1 MTPETL
7 RDTEFVFRRLGE
19 SFPQFLSDLWAA
31 LPESLVGLTLLLLAV
46 RFLARRYSSQTRR
59 AGFGVGKPITLTR
72 LLNGAIFLS
81 IAAVIVWFFTAFYY
95 RDTAQIRSGEAEST
109 LGESNPVLWYVWVGV
124 LLTLAIFYVGVQY
137 LRDSRSIRWYW
148 ASFLALLR
156 IAVYAILLTVFL
168 LPAQQTWERTEKR
181 SRVVVLLDVSPSVTQ
196 VSDDIS
202 SGGPRP
208 PRTRIEHLIEFLTDE
223 QVQFVHR
230 LLQNNPVVVYAFGT
244 RLDDSPQVME
254 RGSTPWSQAEWE
266 AFVHYDFR
274 PLLLRGLSP
283 AAQQALQNT
292 TAPPWNG
299 PRPPAGQR
307 RAGPPQWADWASQW
321 YARREE
327 GLSRNPQEPSRPL
340 VAGLSPE
347 DDAILRDNL
356 RKLERRIDVAR
367 AIVLGT
373 NLPDALLTAINREAP
388 NMTQGIIVFSDGR
401 SNLGSDTVIR
411 EVRQRAAREKIPIF
425 TVAVG
430 VERRFTSI
438 TITEVQTDD
447 VVTPDQGFKVAV
459 HADGVNLAHQSVPV
473 ELDVFYLGK
482 EGRVSDLKDRQPD
495 FTFNASTHPRKE
507 PYQIT
512 FAPGEPPHGQIEFEI
527 DPVKLQQYPQGKL
540 LTEESRDTAIQKP
553 VLREGVWAVRA
564 RIPRHPDEAFPETEH
579 TRERLGI
586 QVQRKVLR
594 VLLWASAAHREFQF
608 LRTFLMRE
616 AKDKRVELSILVQN
630 EAGRSGQ
637 LTPNPDERLLK
648 RFPDRLD
655 LTDKKVAPED
665 KGYNLN
671 EYDLIVAFDPD
682 WSEIT
687 QQQAEQ
693 LQTWVQRQGGGLIFV
708 ADRIHTAQLIRR
720 GMEAGSPL
728 NPILEILPVL
738 PDDIIAVKIRAI
750 ARHPRRLYLNPIPGS
765 DLLQLEESDS
775 SASPSDPNLSPQD
788 PVAGWE
794 RFFTDRDRY
803 SKHPDYKV
811 ELFPRRGF
819 YSCYPVKEVKPG
831 AHVLAEFAEIDERG
845 ELARRP
851 FLVTNNPAAAWRTA
865 FLASPELYRLQ
876 SYPGRGKEYYERFWG
891 KFLRYMAAKRNVK
904 ATRGRILLSKEFRVG
919 SPIRIQ
925 AQILDPSSRPYPLE
939 GGGAISPKASI
950 WRIAPTSEQPEL
962 VEAGIPLQ
970 PKLSGRDFEGYYTGQ
985 IVADARKFPPEGEYL
1000 VRIEV
1005 PDSAGEILQSRFNIV
1020 RANPELDN
1028 TTPDHAALLAL
1039 ASPFDTDL
1047 QRRVPERVQTLWSQQ
1062 LPKDDGGTPK
1072 LKFSLEERALVSLIP
1087 DCFRAEEQSSLIR
1100 GPVNDL
1106 WDRGIQL
1113 PQRRE
1118 DGSWWERSIP
1128 TAWSGQYLP
1137 VSWVMLLV
1145 IGLLCTEWAL
1155 RKVLRLA

>member
-1 MTPETL
+1 MTPETT

-19 SFPQFLSDLWAA
+19 SFPQFLADLWAA
-31 LPESLVGLTLLLLAV
+31 LPLMLVVLTLLLLAT
-46 RFLARRYSSQTRR
+46 RIAAQRYYSRRPG
-59 AGFGVGKPITLTR
+59 AGPGKPTPLVR

-81 IAAVIVWFFTAFYY
+81 SVACILWFLYAFYQ
-95 RDTAQIRSGEAEST
+95 RDTAQIRSGQAEGT
-109 LGESNPVLWYVWVGV
+109 PGESNPVLWYICVGV
-124 LLTLAIFYVGVQY
+124 LFALAAFYVAVQY

-148 ASFLALLR
+148 ATLLALVRLS
-156 IAVYAILLTVFL
+156 VYAILLAVFL
-168 LPAQQTWERTEKR
+168 LPAQQTWEKTEKR
-181 SRVVVLLDVSPSVTQ
+181 SRVVVLLDISPSITQ
-196 VSDDIS
+196 VSDEVS
-202 SGGPRP
+202 SGGPRT

-244 RLDDSPQVME
+244 RLDETPQVME
-254 RGSTPWSQAEWE
+254 RGSTPWSRQEWE
-266 AFVHYDFR
+266 AFAHYDFR
-274 PLLLRGLSP
+274 PFLLRGLSP
-283 AAQQALQNT
+283 AGQQALQNT
-292 TAPPWNG
+292 TTPAWNG

-307 RAGPPQWADWASQW
+307 RAGPPQWADWATQW
-321 YARREE
+321 YARRDE
-327 GLSRNPQEPSRPL
+327 GLSPNPQEPPRPL

-356 RKLERRIDVAR
+356 RKLDRRIEVAR

-373 NLPDALLTAINREAP
+373 NVPDAVLTAINREAP

-411 EVRQRAAREKIPIF
+411 EVRQRASREKIPIF

-438 TITEVQTDD
+438 AITEVQTDD

-482 EGRVSDLKDRQPD
+482 DARVTDLKDRQPD
-495 FTFNASTHPRKE
+495 FTFNAQTHPRKE

-527 DPVKLQQYPQGKL
+527 DPVKLQQYPQGKI
-540 LTEESRDTAIQKP
+540 LTEESKDTAIKKP
-553 VLREGVWAVRA
+553 VLKEGVWAVRA
-564 RIPRHPDEAFPETEH
+564 RIPRHPDEAFPEAEH

-586 QVQRKVLR
+586 QVQQKVLR
-594 VLLWASAAHREFQF
+594 VLLWTSAANREFQF

-616 AKDKRVELSILVQN
+616 AKDKRVELTLLVQN

-637 LTPNPDERLLK
+637 LTPNPEERLIK

-655 LTDKKVAPED
+655 LADKKVAPEE

-720 GMEAGSPL
+720 GMEAGSQL

-750 ARHPRRLYLNPIPGS
+750 SRHPRRLYLNPIPGS
-765 DLLQLEESDS
+765 DLLQLEEADPL
-775 SASPSDPNLSPQD
+775 AQPSDKSASPQD

-794 RFFTDRDRY
+794 QFFTDRERY

-831 AHVLAEFAEIDERG
+831 AQVLAEFAEIDERG

-876 SYPGRGKEYYERFWG
+876 SYPSKGREYYERFWG

-904 ATRGRILLSKEFRVG
+904 ASRGRILISKEFRVG
-919 SPIRIQ
+919 SLIRVQ

-939 GGGAISPKASI
+939 GGGAISPKFSI

-962 VEAGIPLQ
+962 VEAGLPLQ
-970 PKLSGRDFEGYYTGQ
+970 PKLSGNDFEGYYAGQ
-985 IVADARKFPPEGEYL
+985 VVADTRKFPPEGEYL

-1005 PDSAGEILQSRFNIV
+1005 PDSAGEVLQSRFTLV

-1047 QRRVPERVQTLWSQQ
+1047 QRRVPERVRAVWSQQ
-1062 LPKDDGGTPK
+1062 LPKDEGGTPK
-1072 LKFSLEERALVSLIP
+1072 LKFTLDDRAPLSLIP

-1100 GPVNDL
+1100 GPVHDL
-1106 WDRGIQL
+1106 WDQGIQL
-1113 PQRRE
+1113 PQQRE
-1118 DGSWWERSIP
+1118 DGSWWERNIP
-1128 TAWSGQYLP
+1128 SAWSGKYLP
-1137 VSWVMLLV
+1137 VSWVMLV
-1145 IGLLCTEWAL
+1145 IIGLLCVEWAL
-1155 RKVLRLA
+1155 RKFLRLA